1 MKIALFQ
8 THLIWENPKENRTFI
23 EEYFMNE
30 DKSFD
35 LFVLPEM
42 FTSGFTMHP
51 ENVVA
56 FMVGKTVSWMKS
68 LTLKKNCA
76 VCGSL
81 VVSENNSYYNRFIFV
96 HPNGTIEFY
105 NKDTYFL

>member
-1 MKIALFQ
+1 
-8 THLIWENPKENRTFI
+8 
-23 EEYFMNE
+23 
-30 DKSFD
+30 
-35 LFVLPEM
+35 M
-42 FTSGFTMHP
+42 FSSGFTMNP

-68 LTLKKNCA
+68 LTLKRYCA
-76 VCGSL
+76 VWGSFSL
-81 VVSENNSYYNRFIFV
+81 VISENNSYYNRFIFV